1 MSQKNPRI
9 SEEKSWDILG
19 LNLRNFSGFPRISHD
34 NSAQVSLLI
43 LSFQKAKTNPI
54 NIAVSWYNKHRL
66 GDSFNFVRFLLDVLK
81 RSGGMV
87 KVVVY
92 YSNSQ
97 CGSVCI
103 EENIC
108 KFYDTCL
115 TQFITIKAVLNS
127 SLEMHLLLQDFNFY
141 FSSSNL
147 NPKANTSLIE
157 NFLVIL
163 LKLSR
168 STLTEKE

>member
-1 MSQKNPRI
+1 M
-9 SEEKSWDILG
+9 EKSWDILG
-19 LNLRNFSGFPRISHD
+19 SNLRNFSGFPRISHN
-34 NSAQVSLLI
+34 NSAQVRLLI
-43 LSFQKAKTNPI
+43 LCFQKTKTNPI
-54 NIAVSWYNKHRL
+54 NIAVSQYNKHRL
-66 GDSFNFVRFLLDVLK
+66 GLK
-81 RSGGMV
+81 TSGGMV

-115 TQFITIKAVLNS
+115 TKFITIKAVLNS

-157 NFLVIL
+157 NFLVTL
-163 LKLSR
+163 LKISR